1 MKSSLNLLKAVPIKG
16 GSTPDKTRFETVN
29 AQFVKSG
36 FVFAP
41 EVLAEYKGEELKKL
55 VAEVNS
61 LYGKDGA
68 DLNKSFHKSFA
79 KVRDASMEQ
88 LWFEQALHYLTTYGF
103 EEMGFFSHD
112 TVFIPHEEL
121 DIPLITESFKL
132 TVIRGLTE
140 NELKA
145 ELLTFLSSGIALKE
159 VTIKDVLEVATIVG
173 VTEAES
179 QEVKNKEV
187 RIALYDYFGFV
198 PSNNLEFLRYM
209 VYKITGMTQ
218 IIKNKAT
225 IETIKANFNLSHE
238 GMLVKYIDNH
248 GEEEL
253 AKLFYRYKPVFLAFR
268 KTKKAKKVVNAIR
281 RSAVKNHVPM
291 KSDFLNDLTGR
302 VKTGKAVDLKELDAA
317 LSNVNTFRKARLAYA
332 LKYRTEDHK
341 GILYRVR
348 NGKSFAT
355 KFDGGDKDVAGV
367 LYNKVLSAIT
377 EDIRPNVE
385 GKTFV
390 IPENLVYALPT
401 TEKQFIGNIPSGSY
415 VEAGEDMVFG
425 VSWSNV
431 ERHRIDLDLSISNL
445 NGKIGWDGAYRGDDT
460 QFSGDIT
467 DAPNGA
473 VEVFRI
479 GNEAEGLWMVNLNF
493 YNHEEEVKVPFKLF
507 VGSDSAAINKSYVVD
522 PNKLKLLVD
531 SEFDGDRQKAL
542 GVVYADE
549 NTRRFVFAETAFDKM
564 RSSRHTDYSQYAL
577 DYIKSYYTD
586 VIDLNQ
592 LIVKAGGTVVTEV
605 PVHEPDTEPV
615 ECVDL
620 SIEALNK
627 TTIID
632 LLTKK

>member
-1 MKSSLNLLKAVPIKG
+1 MKSALNLFKAVPIKG
-16 GSTPDKTRFETVN
+16 GITPDKTRFETVN

-41 EVLAEYKGEELKKL
+41 EVLAEYKGEDLKAL
-55 VAEVNS
+55 VKNVND

-79 KVRDASMEQ
+79 KVRDASMEE
-88 LWFEQALHYLTTYGF
+88 LWYEQALHYLTTYGF

-112 TVFIPHEEL
+112 TVFVPHEEL
-121 DIPLITESFKL
+121 DIPLITEGFKL

-140 NELKA
+140 DELKA

-159 VTIKDVLEVATIVG
+159 ATIKDVLEIATVVG
-173 VTEAES
+173 VTQEES

-225 IETIKANFNLSHE
+225 IETIKDKFALTHE
-238 GMLVKYIDNH
+238 GMLVKYVDSY

-268 KTKKAKKVVNAIR
+268 KTPKAKKVVNAIR

-291 KSDFLNDLTGR
+291 KPDFLNDLTGKIKR
-302 VKTGKAVDLKELDAA
+302 GEAINVKEFQTA
-317 LSNVNTFRKARLAYA
+317 LNNANTFRKARLAYA
-332 LKYRTEDHK
+332 LKYRTEDHE

-348 NGKSFAT
+348 NGKSYAT
-355 KFDGGDKDVAGV
+355 KFENSDKAGAAYNYEVV
-367 LYNKVLSAIT
+367 LNSIV

-401 TEKQFIGNIPSGSY
+401 TEKQFVGNIPSGSY
-415 VEAGEDMVFG
+415 VEVDEDMVFG

-431 ERHRIDLDLSISNL
+431 ERHRIDLDLSISNIS
-445 NGKIGWDGAYRGDDT
+445 GKIGWDGAYRGNDT

-473 VEVFRI
+473 TEVFRI
-479 GNEAEGLWMVNLNF
+479 GNQAEGLWTCNLNF
-493 YNHEEEVKVPFKLF
+493 FNYEENCKVPFKMF
-507 VGSDSAAINKSYVVD
+507 VGSDSQAINKNYLVD
-522 PNKLKLLVD
+522 SNKVKLVVD
-531 SEFDGDRQKAL
+531 SEFDGERQKTL

-549 NTRRFVFAETAFDKM
+549 NTRRFIFAETAFDNL
-564 RSSRHTDYSQYAL
+564 RSSRHTDYAQYAL
-577 DYIKSYYTD
+577 DYIKSQYTE

-592 LIVKAGGTVVTEV
+592 LIVKAGGTVVTEI
-605 PVHEPDTEPV
+605 PENQLDETV
-615 ECVDL
+615 EYVDL
-620 SIEALNK
+620 SIEALDK

-632 LLTKK
+632 LLTKE